1 MIICY
6 PKLNFFFQS
15 SFDEEHR
22 HYISDVYAQALE
34 NSSQMDQ
41 SSSSSWETMNSD
53 EDEVPNQQSNMDDPN
68 PSQSSSSSL
77 WETMNSD
84 EDEAPN
90 QETNMNV
97 TEQDSFSDES
107 NCSSTGYVAD
117 NEVTNE
123 TMRHYEVSKRL
134 SDFYINY
141 SIFEGLRAQVSQL
154 KM

>member
-1 MIICY
+1 MT
-6 PKLNFFFQS
+6 PNPS
-15 SFDEEHR
+15 
-22 HYISDVYAQALE
+22 
-34 NSSQMDQ
+34 Q
-41 SSSSSWETMNSD
+41 SSSSSWETMNSE
-53 EDEVPNQQSNMDDPN
+53 EDEVANQQSSMDDPN
-68 PSQSSSSSL
+68 PSQSSSSSS

-123 TMRHYEVSKRL
+123 IMKHYEVSKRL

-141 SIFEGLRAQVSQL
+141 SIFNVYS
-154 KM
+154 